1 MKFNKILIILSI
13 LCLTVMPSYAST
25 VPSTEAKLEYNK
37 GMDFYK
43 IGQYDKSADAFR
55 RAIDLNPEYIDAYYN
70 LGSILE
76 YLGQNEDALVVFKQI
91 VVRKPTDY
99 EAVYKAASLS
109 KKLGREDKAKE
120 YLSLIP
126 TNSYIN
132 PKVQELAQS
141 LNTDLQTIKHE
152 QAAKVQKPQTQP
164 QRNGI
169 YENIAS
175 PTGVATDILGNL
187 YVAGYS
193 DNIIYEITPSGHRIV
208 FLKDKKLNG
217 PIGIVFDKSG
227 NLYIANYNA
236 NNVLKIDKNS
246 TVTTFLHDVIKP
258 YGLHISNGYLFV
270 SSQGTNSV
278 IRVKL

>member
-1 MKFNKILIILSI
+1 MKFKKILIVLSI
-13 LCLTVMPSYAST
+13 LCLTVMPTYAST

-37 GMDFYK
+37 GMDLYK
-43 IGQYDKSADAFR
+43 LGQYDKSINAFR

-99 EAVYKAASLS
+99 EAVYKAANLS
-109 KKLGREDKAKE
+109 KKLGRNDKAKE

-132 PKVQELAQS
+132 PKVQELAHS

-152 QAAKVQKPQTQP
+152 QAAKVQQTQP
-164 QRNGI
+164 QQRRNNV

-175 PTGVATDILGNL
+175 PTGITTDSNGNL

-193 DNIIYEITPSGHRIV
+193 DNIIYEITPNGDRII
-208 FLKDKKLNG
+208 FLKDKRLDG
-217 PIGIVFDKSG
+217 PIGIIFDGNG
-227 NLYIANYNA
+227 NLYVANYNA
-236 NNVLKIDKNS
+236 NNILKIDRNS
-246 TVTTFLHDVIKP
+246 TITTFLHDVIKP
-258 YGLHISNGYLFV
+258 YGLHISNGFLFV

-278 IRVKL
+278 IKVKL

>member
-1 MKFNKILIILSI
+1 
-13 LCLTVMPSYAST
+13 MPTFAST

-43 IGQYDKSADAFR
+43 IGQYDKSIDAFR

-76 YLGQNEDALVVFKQI
+76 YLGQTEDALVVFKQI

-99 EAVYKAASLS
+99 EAVYKAANLS
-109 KKLGREDKAKE
+109 KKLGRNDKAKE

-126 TNSYIN
+126 TNSYID
-132 PKVQELAQS
+132 PKVQELASS
-141 LNTDLQTIKHE
+141 LNTDLQTIKYE
-152 QAAKVQKPQTQP
+152 QAAKTQQQP
-164 QRNGI
+164 QQPQKNGV

-175 PTGVATDILGNL
+175 PTGVATDKNNNL

-193 DNIIYEITPSGHRIV
+193 DNIIYKITPNGDRIV

-217 PIGIVFDKSG
+217 PIGIIFDETG

-236 NNVLKIDKNS
+236 NNVLKVDKNGILK
-246 TVTTFLHDVIKP
+246 TFINEVIKP
-258 YGLHISNGYLFV
+258 YGLHIANGILYV